1 MRKYNLPIFIPHRGC
16 PHDCTFCN
24 QKKITGVDTDITAC
38 DVRDMIKG
46 FLSTIQSDNVSVEV
60 AFFGGSFTGL
70 ELETQEG
77 LLSVAAEFF
86 PRVSGIRLS
95 TRPDYIN
102 DEVLDLLVK
111 YGVTT
116 VELGVQSSNDE
127 VLRLN
132 NRGHNFDDV
141 KNASGMIKARG
152 ISLGHQMMLGM
163 YGSDPQRDMQTAKD
177 IIALQPDCVRIYPVV
192 TLRDTKLQKL
202 YENGEYKPY
211 TVDVAATLAKEAVCM
226 FRKRKI
232 DVIRVGLHSSEELDA
247 GDCVVAG
254 PYHQAFGELVE
265 SLCFRDVIE
274 MEIEKKNL
282 GNCVLEFECNPND
295 VSKVIGHKKMN
306 KEYFM
311 KKYNIQLRAV
321 VQKG

>member
-16 PHDCTFCN
+16 PHDCVFCN
-24 QKKITGVDTDITAC
+24 QKKITGVDTDITAD
-38 DVRDMIKG
+38 DVRDMIKE

-70 ELETQEG
+70 ELETQERV
-77 LLSVAAEFF
+77 LAVATEFF

-111 YGVTT
+111 YNVTT
-116 VELGVQSSNDE
+116 IELGVQSSNDE

-132 NRGHNFDDV
+132 NRGHSFDDV
-141 KNASGMIKARG
+141 KDASEKIRSRG

-163 YGSDPQRDMQTAKD
+163 YGSDAQKDIQTVKD

-192 TLRDTKLQKL
+192 TLRDTKLQRF
-202 YENGEYKPY
+202 YENGEYQPY
-211 TVDVAATLAKEAVCM
+211 TVDKAAELAKEAVCM
-226 FRKRKI
+226 FRENRI
-232 DVIRVGLHSSEELDA
+232 DVIRVGLHSSEELDR
-247 GDCVVAG
+247 GDSVIAG

-274 MEIEKKNL
+274 QEIEEKNL
-282 GNCVLEFECNPND
+282 RNCVFEFVCQQND
-295 VSKVIGHKKMN
+295 ISKVVGHKRMN

-311 KKYNIQLRAV
+311 KKYNVQLKAV